1 MNNENTVYLA
11 GKITG
16 DPEYKQKFEAACLEL
31 ERAGYIVLNPATL
44 PAAGFE
50 YAAYIRIS
58 KAMMDEC
65 AQVCFL
71 PDWKDSNGAMHEY
84 GRAAAQGKPFFFF
97 EQWHRA
103 TFPEDPNGE

>member
-11 GKITG
+11 GKITR

-65 AQVCFL
+65 AQVL
-71 PDWKDSNGAMHEY
+71 EGQQRRNV
-84 GRAAAQGKPFFFF
+84 
-97 EQWHRA
+97 
-103 TFPEDPNGE
+103 